1 MSQKAKEVQKPECK
15 SRSVKAGVQKAK
27 GVQKKKGVKKLECK
41 KQKRAVSERC
51 EKKESKHKA

>member
-15 SRSVKAGVQKAK
+15 SRSAKAGVQKTK
-27 GVQKKKGVKKLECK
+27 EVQKLECK

-51 EKKESKHKA
+51 EKKKN